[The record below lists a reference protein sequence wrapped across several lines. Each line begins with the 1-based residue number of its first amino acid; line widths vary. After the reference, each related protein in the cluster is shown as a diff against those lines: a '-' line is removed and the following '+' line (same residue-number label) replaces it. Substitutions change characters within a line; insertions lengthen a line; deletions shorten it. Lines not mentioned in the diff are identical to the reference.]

1 MPGIISSALPRPK
14 PPCAATA
21 WRSTRSPSGRGCCA
35 MSLRVDASAELFGRK
50 LRLPVMM
57 APVGALEIF
66 DPAGAAASVA
76 RGAGRFGAA
85 HMLSSVSEPGLEKVA
100 EAAPDALRI
109 YQLYVRGDDAFVE
122 DRVSRAI
129 ASGYTAFCL
138 TVDTAHYSRRERDIA
153 KRYVRESRL
162 RATGGDF
169 QKGLEWRTVKLIK
182 DKYKI
187 PLILKGIATA
197 EDAAIALDHGVE
209 WIYVSNHGGR
219 QLDHGRGAMHVL
231 PEIVSAV
238 EGRAKIMVDG
248 SFCRGSDI
256 VKAIAL
262 GADLV
267 GIGRLQ
273 CWALA
278 AAGETG
284 IVRMLELLG
293 RRSDP
298 LPRPA
303 RGHEICRTRQI
314 LSASGNADQ
323 PAQRVQRVSAAGHR
337 AVSVLMMMN
346 SPIFANK
353 HPMTALLAPGSR
365 RCAAV
370 RSRPR
375 GARYRLQQGGSPA
388 GPVTPAA
395 SRRISRDASPARR
408 TLSAS
413 REGRDQRRGIFC
425 RLRALLGVELS
436 DAPVPGRLEHDVR
449 RRDARH
455 RATLGARG
463 GAPAA
468 LRLLQYQRPP
478 CRAFLDKVC
487 RRARSFQ
494 RNLSVLR
501 YRASET

>member
-1 MPGIISSALPRPK
+1 MNEATRVPPTNELGASAEEFQNLHEFIRKARTNLNQNAWDYIVGAAETETTMRRNRMALDEIAFRPRVLRNV
-14 PPCAATA
+14 A
-21 WRSTRSPSGRGCCA
+21 
-35 MSLRVDASAELFGRK
+35 RVDASTELFGRK

-66 DPAGAAASVA
+66 DPTGAAASVA
-76 RGAGRFGAA
+76 RGVGRFGAV

-122 DRVSRAI
+122 DRVGRAI
-129 ASGYTAFCL
+129 ACGYSAFCL

-197 EDAAIALDHGVE
+197 EDALIALDHGVE

-231 PEIVSAV
+231 PEIVAAV
-238 EGRAKIMVDG
+238 AGRAKIMVDG
-248 SFCRGSDI
+248 AFCRGSDI
-256 VKAIAL
+256 VKAIAM

-284 IVRMLELLG
+284 IVRMLELLEDEVI
-293 RRSDP
+293 RS
-298 LPRPA
+298 L
-303 RGHEICRTRQI
+303 G
-314 LSASGNADQ
+314 
-323 PAQRVQRVSAAGHR
+323 
-337 AVSVLMMMN
+337 
-346 SPIFANK
+346 
-353 HPMTALLAPGSR
+353 
-365 RCAAV
+365 
-370 RSRPR
+370 
-375 GARYRLQQGGSPA
+375 
-388 GPVTPAA
+388 
-395 SRRISRDASPARR
+395 
-408 TLSAS
+408 
-413 REGRDQRRGIFC
+413 
-425 RLRALLGVELS
+425 LLGITKFAE
-436 DAPVPGRLEHDVR
+436 
-449 RRDARH
+449 
-455 RATLGARG
+455 
-463 GAPAA
+463 
-468 LRLLQYQRPP
+468 
-478 CRAFLDKVC
+478 LDKSYLH
-487 RRARSFQ
+487 AATPT
-494 RNLSVLR
+494 NLPHVFSAFPLLDIEAHR
-501 YRASET
+501 Y